1 MDNSVSVGKQVAT
14 LRRLR
19 GVTQRQLAQRAHVS
33 LSLLTKVECGQVPAS
48 PAFIGAVARA
58 LRVDVPRITGQP
70 YMERTSDGPLLLEA
84 LAPIRRAVAAFDLPP
99 ESVPPRPAADLA
111 VDVAHVSD
119 LGRNANYARIGELL
133 PGLLEDLAVAV
144 HSAAE
149 ADRPYLLGLLAEAY
163 GGATAVSAILGYL
176 DLRDRVLDRIEW
188 ASRESGDP
196 LRVFRAQWQR
206 GVTLLHQAAYPEGLR
221 LMDRIRREMGDNPGQ
236 MDLPALS
243 IYGSTHLRSGIL
255 AARAGARSRSNG
267 NAVSRDAY
275 EQRAWTHIEA
285 AREIADL
292 IGSDRDDYGV
302 AFGPS
307 NVAQHEVA
315 VAVELEEGTEAV
327 RRSRRARMAPTAPPV
342 RRGHHYIDLAR
353 GYFMDGNHGGAL
365 RCLQRARRIAPQQT
379 RYHPMVRETVL
390 ALANARRGTE
400 DLARFASWLGID

>member
-1 MDNSVSVGKQVAT
+1 MGIEGVGRRVAT

-19 GVTQRQLAQRAHVS
+19 GLTQRQLAERAHVS
-33 LSLLTKVECGQVPAS
+33 LSLLTRVECGQVPAS
-48 PAFIGAVARA
+48 SAFIGAVARA

-70 YMERTSDGPLLLEA
+70 YPERSSDGPPLLEV
-84 LAPIRRAVAAFDLPP
+84 LAPIRRAVAAYDLPP
-99 ESVPPRPAADLA
+99 EGVPPRPVVDLA
-111 VDVAHVSD
+111 ADVAHISD
-119 LGRNANYARIGELL
+119 LGRHANYARIGELL

-144 HSAAE
+144 HSASEAE
-149 ADRPYLLGLLAEAY
+149 RPHLMGLLAEAY
-163 GGATAVSAILGYL
+163 GGATAVSSILGYL
-176 DLRDRVLDRIEW
+176 DLRDRILDRIEW

-196 LRVFRAQWQR
+196 LRVFRVQWQR
-206 GVTLLHQAAYPEGLR
+206 GATLLYQAAYPEGLR
-221 LMDRIRREMGDNPGQ
+221 LMDRIRHDMGDDPSH
-236 MDLPALS
+236 MEPPAPS
-243 IYGSTHLRSGIL
+243 IYGSAHLRSAIL

-275 EQRAWTHIEA
+275 AQRAWAHIDA

-315 VAVELEEGTEAV
+315 VAVELEEGAEAV
-327 RRSRRARMAPTAPPV
+327 RRSRRARISPTAPPV

-353 GYFMDGNHGGAL
+353 GYFIDGNHGGAL

-390 ALANARRGTE
+390 ALAHTRRTTE
-400 DLARFASWLGID
+400 DLARFAAWLGIE